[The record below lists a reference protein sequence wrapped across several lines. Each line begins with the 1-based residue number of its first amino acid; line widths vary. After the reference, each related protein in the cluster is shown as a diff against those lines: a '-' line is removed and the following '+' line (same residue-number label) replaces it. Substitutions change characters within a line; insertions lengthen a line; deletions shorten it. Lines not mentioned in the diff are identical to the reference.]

1 MNKALGCPPSP
12 TRGVLQHNKN
22 WLYKFPNFSLRTT
35 KSSRVGS
42 SVRRRGFFFFY
53 QKAADT
59 SASLRGFVDLVLSE
73 DDLPR
78 CVSDTATKPTTVCQ
92 RQRIFAPI

>member
-1 MNKALGCPPSP
+1 M
-12 TRGVLQHNKN
+12 RGVLQHNKN

-42 SVRRRGFFFFY
+42 SVRRRSFIIYLFIPPRY

-59 SASLRGFVDLVLSE
+59 SASLRGFVDLVLAE
-73 DDLPR
+73 DDLSR
-78 CVSDTATKPTTVCQ
+78 CVSDTTTKPTTVCQ
-92 RQRIFAPI
+92 TQIKIGFI